1 MLENKQ
7 VAPAFSVANQEN
19 NIIHLADFL
28 EQKNVVPTPD
38 NTAALEELSVLRDQ
52 VRKELSNG

>member
-28 EQKNVVPTPD
+28 WQKNHEDISPV
-38 NTAALEELSVLRDQ
+38 SI
-52 VRKELSNG
+52 